1 MTEQRK
7 NHIER
12 LNDILRYGETPNG
25 EDLEAVLWW
34 ELADAV
40 AFIEAVDE
48 AFEKGTDPQFVLNAI
63 FVARARFEEG
73 N

>member
-7 NHIER
+7 NRIAEIDFM
-12 LNDILRYGETPNG
+12 LNEIWHARIPK
-25 EDLEAVLWW
+25 A
-34 ELADAV
+34 ADV
-40 AFIEAVDE
+40 ALLGLVDFVRAVDN